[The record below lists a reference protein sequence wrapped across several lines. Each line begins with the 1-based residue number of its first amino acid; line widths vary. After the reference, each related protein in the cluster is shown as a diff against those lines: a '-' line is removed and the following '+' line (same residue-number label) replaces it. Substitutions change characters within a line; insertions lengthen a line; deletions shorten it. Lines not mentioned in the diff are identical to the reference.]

1 MFRRRMKHTQRFQ
14 EVLNTFLKNGFS
26 HFLFR
31 IGLTDRKK
39 YSETSD
45 MNLQDIGSKLR
56 DTLQQLGPTFI
67 KLGQI
72 ASSRNDLIPK
82 EITDELEKLQD
93 DVFPIPYEKI
103 EATLE
108 EELHAPI
115 HVLFAHFNIE
125 PIATASIGQVHIA
138 TLHTGEEVAVKIQR
152 PSIETTMQ
160 TDLEILHDFAKFLE
174 DHFAWAR
181 AYQLRDMVDEF
192 AFSLKNELDYMNE
205 GRNAEK
211 IAKQL
216 ADNEAVH
223 VPIIYW
229 QYTTKKVLT
238 MEMIHGIKVNNY
250 DKLEAHDYDKRKIAK
265 TITDAMFEQIFIDGF
280 FHGDPHPGNIYI
292 LPMNRVVFLD
302 FGMVGQLTEEMRY
315 HFTSLV
321 INLQLGNAKGI
332 VKTFGK
338 LGMMTSETDRSSL
351 LRDVEYLIAK
361 YYDIPM
367 KQIKLGAVIKEV
379 FDIAYEHELQL
390 PNEIS
395 ILGKTII
402 TIEKIISGLDPTFS
416 IMSAV
421 EPFGKR
427 LIQER
432 MQPSFIAKK
441 TWEQVMDNAEILS
454 ELPQDVK
461 DVATT
466 LKKGKLRFDIN
477 VSDLPFF
484 MRRLDKISNRLSFSI
499 ILLSFCILMVGL
511 IVGAAISGQ
520 TTLLWRLPVIEI
532 GSVIAFLLFL
542 LILFSIFRS
551 GRM

>member
-115 HVLFAHFNIE
+115 HVLFAHVNIE

-338 LGMMTSETDRSSL
+338 LGMVTSETDRSSL

>member
-160 TDLEILHDFAKFLE
+160 TDLEILHDFSKFLE

-181 AYQLRDMVDEF
+181 AYQIRDMVDEF

-338 LGMMTSETDRSSL
+338 LGMMTNETDRSSL

-520 TTLLWRLPVIEI
+520 TTLLWRVPVIEI

>member
-160 TDLEILHDFAKFLE
+160 TDLEILHDFSKFLE

-181 AYQLRDMVDEF
+181 AYQIRDMVDEF

-238 MEMIHGIKVNNY
+238 MEIIHGIKVNNY

>member
-160 TDLEILHDFAKFLE
+160 TDLEILHDFSKFLE

-181 AYQLRDMVDEF
+181 AYQIRDMVDEF

-338 LGMMTSETDRSSL
+338 LGMMTNEIDRSSL

-520 TTLLWRLPVIEI
+520 TTLLWRVPVIEI

>member
-160 TDLEILHDFAKFLE
+160 TDLEILHDFSKFLE

-338 LGMMTSETDRSSL
+338 LGMVTSETDRSSL

>member
-1 MFRRRMKHTQRFQ
+1 M
-14 EVLNTFLKNGFS
+14 
-26 HFLFR
+26 
-31 IGLTDRKK
+31 
-39 YSETSD
+39 
-45 MNLQDIGSKLR
+45 
-56 DTLQQLGPTFI
+56 
-67 KLGQI
+67 
-72 ASSRNDLIPK
+72 
-82 EITDELEKLQD
+82 
-93 DVFPIPYEKI
+93 
-103 EATLE
+103 
-108 EELHAPI
+108 
-115 HVLFAHFNIE
+115 
-125 PIATASIGQVHIA
+125 
-138 TLHTGEEVAVKIQR
+138 
-152 PSIETTMQ
+152 
-160 TDLEILHDFAKFLE
+160 
-174 DHFAWAR
+174 
-181 AYQLRDMVDEF
+181 
-192 AFSLKNELDYMNE
+192 
-205 GRNAEK
+205 
-211 IAKQL
+211 
-216 ADNEAVH
+216 
-223 VPIIYW
+223 
-229 QYTTKKVLT
+229 
-238 MEMIHGIKVNNY
+238 
-250 DKLEAHDYDKRKIAK
+250 
-265 TITDAMFEQIFIDGF
+265 
-280 FHGDPHPGNIYI
+280 
-292 LPMNRVVFLD
+292 
-302 FGMVGQLTEEMRY
+302 
-315 HFTSLV
+315 
-321 INLQLGNAKGI
+321 
-332 VKTFGK
+332 
-338 LGMMTSETDRSSL
+338 
-351 LRDVEYLIAK
+351 
-361 YYDIPM
+361 
-367 KQIKLGAVIKEV
+367 

>member
-160 TDLEILHDFAKFLE
+160 TDLEILHDFSKFLE

-181 AYQLRDMVDEF
+181 AYQIRDMVDEF

-338 LGMMTSETDRSSL
+338 LGMMTNEIDRSSL

-466 LKKGKLRFDIN
+466 LKNDKLRIDIN

-484 MRRLDKISNRLSFSI
+484 MRRFDKISNRLSFSI

-520 TTLLWRLPVIEI
+520 TTLLWRVPVIEI

>member
-160 TDLEILHDFAKFLE
+160 TDLEILHDFSKFLE

-181 AYQLRDMVDEF
+181 AYQIRDMVDEF

-338 LGMMTSETDRSSL
+338 LGMMTNETDRSSL

>member
-115 HVLFAHFNIE
+115 HVLFAHFNTE

>member
-160 TDLEILHDFAKFLE
+160 TDLEILHDFSKFLE

-338 LGMMTSETDRSSL
+338 LGMMTNETDRSSL

-361 YYDIPM
+361 YYDIPT
-367 KQIKLGAVIKEV
+367 KQIKLGVVIKEV